1 MAGAQIPDAVV
12 PGLDLFAAA
21 WLEEWT
27 RAGGYVI
34 SRPGGDGSFGY
45 PVQPPKDDYP
55 EPNAALP
62 YDVRESSRSFSNA
75 HYAGK
80 MRALMAMLDAVPHGR
95 DAVRMHMQSHAI
107 VIYDGQRGTEQ

>member
-27 RAGGYVI
+27 RSGGYVI
-34 SRPGGDGSFGY
+34 SRPDNEGSIGY
-45 PVQPPKDDYP
+45 PMDPPQGEYPTPAGHLPVDVQDRTR
-55 EPNAALP
+55 AF
-62 YDVRESSRSFSNA
+62 SSA

-80 MRALMAMLDAVPHGR
+80 MRAMLAMLDAVPHGR
-95 DAVRMHMQSHAI
+95 EALRVHMQAHAI
-107 VIYDGQRGTEQ
+107 VSYHGQPGTAQ